1 MKTISKI
8 IIMDTNAVMAVGEQK
23 VDIFL
28 EVEKA
33 CLFPYKLA
41 VLSGTVDELQKIQRE
56 QRGKY
61 KIAAAIALK
70 LLEIKKVQVIPSTDF
85 VDDELIRHSHQ
96 SRLVLTQDKELKKH
110 LKKPYLTI
118 RQARKV
124 LLVE

>member
-1 MKTISKI
+1 
-8 IIMDTNAVMAVGEQK
+8 MAVGEQK
-23 VDIFL
+23 LDLFL
-28 EVEKA
+28 EIEKS

-41 VLSGTVDELQKIQRE
+41 VLSGTIDELKRIQLE

-85 VDDELIRHSHQ
+85 VDDELVGHSHQ
-96 SRLVLTQDKELKKH
+96 GRLVLTQDKELKKH

-118 RQARKV
+118 RQGKKV